1 MWGGEVSMA
10 AVGPEF
16 DVQQKWIDETG
27 GLSVRGDVDA
37 LTAPRLSDA
46 ILDAWADKP
55 SALIVDLS
63 AVDFM
68 ASSAMTVL
76 MTAREHVAPTAWFG
90 VVGDGAG
97 TSRPLKLMVLD
108 TVVGLHRTLDDALA
122 SFAAR

>member
-1 MWGGEVSMA
+1 MA

-16 DVQQKWIDETG
+16 DVQQKWIDATVV
-27 GLSVRGDVDA
+27 LSVRGDVDA
-37 LTAPRLSDA
+37 LTAPRLSEA
-46 ILDAWADKP
+46 ILDAWGEKP

-76 MTAREHVAPTAWFG
+76 MTAREHVTPTAWFG
-90 VVGDGAG
+90 VVADGPG
-97 TSRPLKLMVLD
+97 TSRPLKLMGLD

-122 SFAAR
+122 SFSEAQPS